1 MSWGDSTEKQEVG
14 STRGILYEELS
25 GNGWQG
31 VAGREWLLSVLSCAP
46 AQTCLGPAP
55 ALREWVLLCLFP
67 ALMGKGETE
76 LERQR
81 EVRMD
86 ESGK

>member
-14 STRGILYEELS
+14 STRGILHEELS

-31 VAGREWLLSVLSCAP
+31 VVGREQLLSVLSCAP
-46 AQTCLGPAP
+46 ALGPAP

-81 EVRMD
+81 EVRTD